1 MKKFLALVLAMLMV
15 FSLCAC
21 GDGGDSGGDKVVKI
35 GVFEPLTG
43 DSAAGGKQE
52 VLGMQYANSK
62 VPTVEIGGETY
73 KVELVYADNETKADK
88 AVSAASN
95 LVAQGVSIVLGT
107 YGSRQA
113 IAASETFKEAG
124 IPAMGVT
131 CTNPQ
136 ITEGN
141 SHYFRICFTD
151 PFQGPVLASLAKDEF
166 NADKVYC
173 LSENGDDYGA
183 GLVNYFK
190 EKANELGIEVI
201 EDVFPSQ
208 NADFTSYMN
217 NAKKEGVKAIF
228 APVSI
233 SYAQLII
240 DQATAQGVN
249 VPILGSDTWDTNT
262 IFEVAKGKDIDIYV
276 STFYQEGAN
285 PEFEKGIKEWINSDS
300 KNLENNGGNDML
312 SAVTVM
318 GYDAYMVALEA
329 IKAAGSTDPAA
340 VMAALP
346 GVTYEGISG
355 HIEFNET
362 GDANRDSAYIKSVN
376 TETGAWDFVKV
387 QKAS

>member
-1 MKKFLALVLAMLMV
+1 
-15 FSLCAC
+15 
-21 GDGGDSGGDKVVKI
+21 
-35 GVFEPLTG
+35 
-43 DSAAGGKQE
+43 
-52 VLGMQYANSK
+52 
-62 VPTVEIGGETY
+62 
-73 KVELVYADNETKADK
+73 
-88 AVSAASN
+88 
-95 LVAQGVSIVLGT
+95 
-107 YGSRQA
+107 
-113 IAASETFKEAG
+113 
-124 IPAMGVT
+124 MGVT

-276 STFYQEGAN
+276 STFYQEGAK
-285 PEFEKGIKEWINSDS
+285 PP
-300 KNLENNGGNDML
+300 NLKRASRSGSMPIPRIL
-312 SAVTVM
+312 KTT
-318 GYDAYMVALEA
+318 
-329 IKAAGSTDPAA
+329 AATTCFPQ
-340 VMAALP
+340 LP
-346 GVTYEGISG
+346 SWAMT
-355 HIEFNET
+355 HT
-362 GDANRDSAYIKSVN
+362 
-376 TETGAWDFVKV
+376 W
-387 QKAS
+387 

>member
-21 GDGGDSGGDKVVKI
+21 GNGGDSGEKVVKI

-131 CTNPQ
+131 
-136 ITEGN
+136 
-141 SHYFRICFTD
+141 CFTD

-285 PEFEKGIKEWINSDS
+285 PEFEKGIKEWINANADA
-300 KNLENNGGNDML
+300 KTNNV
-312 SAVTVM
+312 STVKLFV
-318 GYDAYMVALEA
+318 MVFSSE
-329 IKAAGSTDPAA
+329 
-340 VMAALP
+340 
-346 GVTYEGISG
+346 
-355 HIEFNET
+355 
-362 GDANRDSAYIKSVN
+362 SV
-376 TETGAWDFVKV
+376 
-387 QKAS
+387 SI